1 MKPGPG
7 LFIAALAWL
16 LLGTGAFFSPFL
28 FLVWGL
34 AGAALLPFIIVDA
47 LVLCLLT
54 DRLSV
59 KREVASSL
67 ALGEG
72 APVRLALRRA
82 GGLFF
87 PARILLFDRYPPS
100 METLPAAGTPAGT
113 PAGSSGGPA
122 GAGGTNAGGIFPLR
136 LDRKT
141 PGRGETLV
149 LEYTVVPGERGN
161 WFFPGLELLLDS
173 KLRFWRLKVP
183 HQCVS
188 RGRTWPA
195 FRKLA
200 SGRELRGVMERKG
213 NRDIRRR
220 GQGLEFMS
228 LREYQDGDPIKSI
241 DWRATGRQA
250 AAGRRKFIIREYQ
263 EEQDQ
268 QILFILDT
276 GYRLSP
282 PRFDSA
288 LNGVL
293 LLAWTALK
301 HGDAVG
307 VSSFG
312 AGDRWIPPRKG
323 AGSFPALMNGLY
335 DLRSAPVPSSP
346 FSALETALT
355 RLSRRTF
362 IVLVSNFREEDGESL
377 SWILPRLRRRHLL
390 LLVSFR
396 EAEAEALAR
405 RPAGGEPRTAEEI
418 LETAAAWS
426 YLENRRR
433 LYRSWEHLGL
443 LTMETTREQLS
454 AALIN
459 RYLSVKRSGI
469 L

>member
-1 MKPGPG
+1 MKPGPS

-16 LLGTGAFFSPFL
+16 LLGAGAFFSPLL
-28 FLVWGL
+28 FLAWVL
-34 AGAALLPFIIVDA
+34 TGAALFPFIIVDA

-54 DRLSV
+54 DRFSV
-59 KREVASSL
+59 KREVSSSL

-72 APVRLALRRA
+72 AAVRLSLRRA
-82 GGLFF
+82 GGIFF

-100 METLPAAGTPAGT
+100 METLPAAGARRPAK
-113 PAGSSGGPA
+113 SSRGPA
-122 GAGGTNAGGIFPLR
+122 GETNAGGVFPLR
-136 LDRKT
+136 LDRKA
-141 PGRGETLV
+141 PGRGQTLV

-161 WFFPGLELLLDS
+161 WFFSGPELLLDS
-173 KLRFWRLKVP
+173 KLRFWRLKVL

-200 SGRELRGVMERKG
+200 SGQELRGIMEHRG

-241 DWRATGRQA
+241 DWRATGRQT
-250 AAGRRKFIIREYQ
+250 AAGRRKFIVREYQ

-282 PRFDSA
+282 ARFDSA

-293 LLAWTALK
+293 LLAYTALK
-301 HGDAVG
+301 HGDAVA

-312 AGDRWIPPRKG
+312 AADRWIPPRKG
-323 AGSFPALMNGLY
+323 IRAFTGLMNGLY

-346 FSALETALT
+346 FSALEEALT

-362 IVLVSNFREEDGESL
+362 IILVSNFREEDGESL

-396 EAEAEALAR
+396 DAEAEALAR
-405 RPAGGEPRTAEEI
+405 RPGGKPRTPEEA

-426 YLENRRR
+426 YLESRRR

-443 LTMETTREQLS
+443 LTMETTREQIS

-459 RYLSVKRSGI
+459 RYLSVKRDGT